1 MNKPPRYSGTTAL
14 AHWDALYQEG
24 DTGWDLGEAAPPFV
38 DLLAGADAPPAGRL
52 IALGSGRGHDALLFA
67 AHGFEVLGVD
77 FAPTAVAAATEAAAA
92 QGLANH
98 TRFLQADIFALPP
111 EYRAAFDVVLEHT
124 CMCALDPRLLD
135 EYAALVTRLL
145 WPGGT
150 YVALF
155 YTHGRPGGPPFT
167 TDAAAIRRLFAPRLE
182 IVHLAPA
189 PRSAPGFAGKEWLG
203 LMRKAQI

>member
-1 MNKPPRYSGTTAL
+1 MKVPRYSGTHAP
-14 AHWDALYQEG
+14 AHWDALYRQG

-38 DLLAGADAPPAGRL
+38 DLLAGPDAPPAGRL

-67 AHGFEVLGVD
+67 AHGFDVLGVD
-77 FAPTAVAAATEAAAA
+77 FAPAAIAEAIERAAA
-92 QGLANH
+92 QGLTKRA
-98 TRFLQADIFALPP
+98 RFLQADIFALPP

-145 WPGGT
+145 RPGGT

-155 YTHGRPGGPPFT
+155 YTHGRPGGPPYT
-167 TDAAAIRRLFAPRLE
+167 TDAAEIRRLFAPRLE
-182 IVHLAPA
+182 IIDLAPA
-189 PRSAPGFAGKEWLG
+189 VRSASGFVGKEWLG
-203 LMRKAQI
+203 IMRKAAS

>member
-1 MNKPPRYSGTTAL
+1 MSKPPRYSGTTAP
-14 AHWDALYQEG
+14 AHWDALYREG
-24 DTGWDLGEAAPPFV
+24 DTGWDLGEAAPPLV
-38 DLLAGADAPPAGRL
+38 DLLAGPDAPPPGRL

-67 AHGFEVLGVD
+67 AHGFDVLGVD
-77 FAPTAVAAATEAAAA
+77 FAPSAVVTATEAAAA
-92 QGLANH
+92 QGL
-98 TRFLQADIFALPP
+98 TDRVRFLQADIFALPP

-145 WPGGT
+145 RPGGT

-155 YTHGRPGGPPFT
+155 YTHGRPGGPPYT
-167 TDAAAIRRLFAPRLE
+167 TNAAEIRRLFTPRLE

-189 PRSAPGFAGKEWLG
+189 QRSAPRFAGKEWLS
-203 LMRKAQI
+203 LMRKAAS